1 MKHRTAGDGGK
12 VAPAGVLQPGEIE
25 QHPMASFEPVADQSP
40 RNVAQL
46 STSSTAKNTCKPTL
60 LPLAQR
66 SQFYQKELHTYVKMQ
81 WQQRRGRRGQ
91 CRRGHDRV
99 YDNCSIMLGTNR
111 HCASTTCGRV
121 GGLDP
126 DPGLCEFSAAP
137 TSRCESSAFSES
149 DGTEAK

>member
-40 RNVAQL
+40 RNVVQL

-60 LPLAQR
+60 LPIAQR
-66 SQFYQKELHTYVKMQ
+66 SPFYQKELHTYVKMQ

-99 YDNCSIMLGTNR
+99 YDNCSIMLGTNLWSGWGPR
-111 HCASTTCGRV
+111 PEPRTLRIFRCSDISLRV
-121 GGLDP
+121 
-126 DPGLCEFSAAP
+126 
-137 TSRCESSAFSES
+137 FSES
-149 DGTEAK
+149 DGAEAK